1 MVFSFF
7 KKPPE
12 KMVAK
17 PSVVPRQKEAPE
29 DAVKADTPASRPD
42 TPSEVGAASEL
53 SDFVFSESFPQFQI
67 EAEIDPIDASAEEAA
82 MLYANGQDEA
92 TRVVLEDAIRVHAF
106 GPGEHL
112 WLMLFDLNRLSG
124 NKPAFEAAEVDFAR
138 CFEKSPPGWGEK
150 PSVAAASKAVAGS
163 QQFRG
168 ELLGTNAAA
177 FEAVRQALKKNA
189 HLKLDLSGIKQLDAE
204 GCEQLLILTQ
214 QARKNKCE
222 IELLGRDVL
231 GVMLQTKVESGVRQY
246 QACWLLFLELC
257 QLQGQR
263 EIFEDVAV
271 DYAVTFE
278 VSPPS
283 WEEKRVASPEPG
295 QPPADAEERS
305 ASEEAYALQGEIR
318 ALRFADLPTY
328 AGSRDTVV
336 IDCAG
341 LVRMDFVSAGALLN
355 VLTTIRRSG
364 KTIVFRH
371 PNRLVAELFAVV
383 GLNAVANVVFAK
395 Y

>member
-1 MVFSFF
+1 M
-7 KKPPE
+7 
-12 KMVAK
+12 
-17 PSVVPRQKEAPE
+17 
-29 DAVKADTPASRPD
+29 
-42 TPSEVGAASEL
+42 
-53 SDFVFSESFPQFQI
+53 
-67 EAEIDPIDASAEEAA
+67 
-82 MLYANGQDEA
+82 
-92 TRVVLEDAIRVHAF
+92 
-106 GPGEHL
+106 
-112 WLMLFDLNRLSG
+112 
-124 NKPAFEAAEVDFAR
+124 
-138 CFEKSPPGWGEK
+138 
-150 PSVAAASKAVAGS
+150 
-163 QQFRG
+163 
-168 ELLGTNAAA
+168 
-177 FEAVRQALKKNA
+177 
-189 HLKLDLSGIKQLDAE
+189 
-204 GCEQLLILTQ
+204 
-214 QARKNKCE
+214 
-222 IELLGRDVL
+222 LLGRDVL